1 MKSQWNDQ
9 NLEQVLRSL
18 KESEK
23 DTQASER
30 VWARIETRLAD
41 RKSSWLSHKVWR
53 PMGHPIRWVVA
64 ASFLFV
70 AFGGV
75 LYQHQLGEQADM
87 NAYLL
92 NISNPT
98 ENIGKDSG
106 YVKVSSIISE
116 APSQEGVGILIGDE
130 DHPGVQMSGDDPL
143 L

>member
-1 MKSQWNDQ
+1 MKNEWNDQ
-9 NLEQVLRSL
+9 DLARVLKNL
-18 KESEK
+18 KESET
-23 DTQASER
+23 DSQVADR
-30 VWARIETRLAD
+30 VWARIESRLAE
-41 RKSSWLSHKVWR
+41 RASSWLDHKVWK

-75 LYQHQLGEQADM
+75 FYQHQMGDQADM

-98 ENIGKDSG
+98 ENIAKDPG

-116 APSQEGVGILIGDE
+116 APNQEGAGILIGDE
-130 DHPGVQMSGDDPL
+130 EHTGVQPNEDDL
-143 L
+143 LL